1 MGNQV
6 QVQLPGPHDFVVITG
21 WPSSQHRVHRRVLT
35 VSLAMVALLIP
46 TALASTAQAVTPPSS
61 VRLSGAYPRVLEGK
75 LYPTTVT
82 VSYPRAGYSASVSVA
97 GPGTS
102 QRCTPVIMNA
112 ARTSGKATC
121 WRFAGAP
128 GVATLR
134 ASLRMV
140 RGTTVR
146 TATSSPWNST
156 VTRRT
161 SADVSTATYYRT
173 YRCGNTTPYVWLT
186 FDDLGSSAQ
195 VYSILATLKRN
206 NVKAH
211 MFPIGTWAS
220 AHPSLIAA
228 MKRGGHIIDNHTW
241 QHHRLTGI
249 SNAAVLTQINRGARP
264 STSVKLLRPPGGNGA
279 FTPLLT
285 RQAASRGYGL
295 CYWTVTT
302 GDVDGA
308 SAATIVNRVR
318 YGDAST
324 PAVQASGVVLMHFG
338 ARNTAGAL
346 QGVINAVRARSLRLQ
361 PLR

>member
-1 MGNQV
+1 MNV
-6 QVQLPGPHDFVVITG
+6 
-21 WPSSQHRVHRRVLT
+21 SSPQHRAHRRVLT
-35 VSLAMVALLIP
+35 VSLAMVALLTP
-46 TALASTAQAVTPPSS
+46 TALASTAQAVTPSTS

-82 VSYPRAGYSASVSVA
+82 ASYPMAGYSVSVSVA

-102 QRCTPVIMNA
+102 QPCTPVILNA
-112 ARTSGKATC
+112 ARTSGTATC

-140 RGTTVR
+140 KGTAVR
-146 TATSSPWNST
+146 TVTSPPWYST

-161 SADVSTATYYRT
+161 SADVSTATYYKT

-186 FDDLGSSAQ
+186 FDDLGSYSQ
-195 VYSILATLKRN
+195 VTSILATLKRN

-220 AHPSLIAA
+220 ANPSLIAA
-228 MKRGGHIIDNHTW
+228 MKRDGHIIDNHTW
-241 QHHRLTGI
+241 QHHSLTGI
-249 SNAAVLTQINRGARP
+249 SNAAVLTQIDRGARP

-279 FTPLLT
+279 FTPRLT
-285 RQAASRGYGL
+285 SLAASRGYGL

-302 GDVDGA
+302 GDVAGA
-308 SAATIVNRVR
+308 SAATMVNRVR
-318 YGDAST
+318 YGDATT
-324 PAVQASGVVLMHFG
+324 PAVQAGGVVLMHFG
-338 ARNTAGAL
+338 ARNTASAL
-346 QGVINAVRARSLRLQ
+346 QSVINAVRARGLRLQ